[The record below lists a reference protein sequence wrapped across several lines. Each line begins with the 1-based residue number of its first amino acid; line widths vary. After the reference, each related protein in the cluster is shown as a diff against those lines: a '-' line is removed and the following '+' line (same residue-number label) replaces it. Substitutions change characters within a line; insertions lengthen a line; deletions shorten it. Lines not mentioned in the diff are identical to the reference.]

1 VPKRYKDLRRRA
13 REEIKT
19 DEDLILLSIF
29 SALIGTFG
37 YYFDNMYILIG
48 AMLVSPLF
56 DPLISFVIFLASKRW
71 KNAIRALYSF
81 ILIVLLS
88 LIFSVILF
96 YFLNRM
102 QIFTSVVSYVPIP
115 TIEQFMLAVV
125 LGMTGMFMWM
135 WPKTSNTSAGVAV
148 SVTLFP
154 PLISISNA
162 LITYDSANVRAYTSI
177 LILNVLGIIMGAF
190 LALVMKYRVG
200 DK

>member
-1 VPKRYKDLRRRA
+1 MPRRFKDLRRRA

-19 DEDLILLSIF
+19 DEDLILLSVF
-29 SALIGTFG
+29 SALIGAFG
-37 YYFDNMYILIG
+37 LYLGNVYVLIG

-56 DPLISFVIFLASKRW
+56 DPLVSFVVFLASKRW

-81 ILIVLLS
+81 ILTVLIS

-102 QIFTSVVSYVPIP
+102 QILTSVVSYVPVP

-125 LGMTGMFMWM
+125 LGMTGMYMWI
-135 WPKTSNTSAGVAV
+135 WPKTSDTSAGVAV
-148 SVTLFP
+148 AVALFP
-154 PLISISNA
+154 PLIDISNA
-162 LITYDSANVRAYTSI
+162 LVTYDVFNVNAYSMI
-177 LILNVLGIIMGAF
+177 LILNILGVIAGAF
-190 LALVMKYRVG
+190 FALVLKYRIG